1 MIEKTKILFFIR
13 KDKKIALDK
22 INKSINEWQKNR
34 KKLIFFNN
42 IHKLKLHWRPTGL
55 FTNHFNIYLLWSNAE
70 IKVLEEVNRTNVLKA
85 LLGLKNFYSKISGL
99 KPDLTHPDILSCYNE
114 TARQNKIKTKKKILK
129 EKIDVDIL
137 DPFGNVYGKNKEK
150 IEKSLTQK
158 KNDALTKINKSLEIF
173 DKQYDILDKPNRL
186 EKFGIQNIKFNKDK
200 SFKISLIWNN
210 KEVEFLNVSSKEE
223 IKDNLIKFR
232 RKIQEFNVARPNL
245 NDSLTRKIYFLSLNN
260 KNDE

>member
-1 MIEKTKILFFIR
+1 M
-13 KDKKIALDK
+13 
-22 INKSINEWQKNR
+22 
-34 KKLIFFNN
+34 
-42 IHKLKLHWRPTGL
+42 
-55 FTNHFNIYLLWSNAE
+55 
-70 IKVLEEVNRTNVLKA
+70 
-85 LLGLKNFYSKISGL
+85 
-99 KPDLTHPDILSCYNE
+99 THPDILSCYNE
-114 TARQNKIKTKKKILK
+114 TAKQNKIKTKKKILK

-150 IEKSLTQK
+150 IEKSLTQ

-232 RKIQEFNVARPNL
+232 RNIQEFNVAK
-245 NDSLTRKIYFLSLNN
+245 T
-260 KNDE
+260 